1 MWCYSEGADCEGY
14 LDPWLLLNA
23 FKRKSMSLGVDYI
36 TGEATDFI
44 QDQNGKISGV
54 QVCLF
59 FKHISGAGARVSLL
73 GSLSNHDDDGNK
85 HVTNYVCKMCSNYPG
100 IKLEPALQS

>member
-14 LDPWLLLNA
+14 LDPWSLLNA

-59 FKHISGAGARVSLL
+59 FKTYFRSWCPSFSIGEHEQPRRRRQQTRH
-73 GSLSNHDDDGNK
+73 N
-85 HVTNYVCKMCSNYPG
+85 
-100 IKLEPALQS
+100 

>member
-1 MWCYSEGADCEGY
+1 
-14 LDPWLLLNA
+14 
-23 FKRKSMSLGVDYI
+23 MSLGVDYI

-59 FKHISGAGARVSLL
+59 FLNIFLELVPEFLYWGA
-73 GSLSNHDDDGNK
+73 
-85 HVTNYVCKMCSNYPG
+85 
-100 IKLEPALQS
+100 